1 VCIEATFNQQKIIIM
16 NQFKDLKTWQKAIE
30 LTVEVYKAT
39 AKLPKEEVYGLTAQI
54 RKCAVSIPS
63 NFAEGAGRN
72 TKGEFNQ
79 FLGISNGSS
88 YELTTQI
95 IIANKL
101 NLLSE
106 EACQPILNELEAI
119 QKMTYNL
126 QSTLK
131 S

>member
-1 VCIEATFNQQKIIIM
+1 M
-16 NQFKDLKTWQKAIE
+16 HQFKELKIWQRALE
-30 LTVEVYKAT
+30 LTVDVYKVT
-39 AKLPKEEVYGLTAQI
+39 SKLPKEEVYGLTSQM

-63 NFAEGAGRN
+63 NIAEGAGRN

-88 YELTTQI
+88 YELTTQLLV
-95 IIANKL
+95 ASRL
-101 NLLSE
+101 NFLTE
-106 EACQPILNELEAI
+106 QECEPILNELKAI

-131 S
+131 A